1 MTSQRKL
8 LVLLDGNALVHR
20 SYHALPPMATKAGQS
35 VHAVY
40 GFALTLFSVIEK
52 FKPDYIAA
60 SFDLP
65 GGTFRD
71 ELYADYKATRVKA
84 PDDLYA
90 QIPIVKELVQA
101 MNIPIYELPGFE
113 ADDCV
118 GTLSKQG
125 EAAGVET
132 IIVTGDTDTLQL
144 VTDRVKVYTLR
155 KGLKDMVLYGIPEV
169 TEKYGFPPERLVDY
183 KGLRGDASDNIPG
196 VKGIGE
202 KGATDL
208 IQEFGSLEDIYAALE
223 KVKPKVREKLEAD
236 RDMALLSKRLGTIDT
251 AAPVTLALDDCVTH
265 QFDHGKIEAFLRSL
279 DFYSLIKRIPT
290 DNGQRTTD
298 NTKSGAKSEKKLKAK
313 KIKNAEDL
321 EAWLVK
327 VRGEAIAVVLD
338 EQEVSLFGSAGIESV
353 GLATADRVIE
363 VVWNEATEPALRE
376 FLADAERAKIA
387 VDSKAM
393 MHTLATVG
401 GHLAGVTEDIMLSA
415 YLL

>member
-8 LVLLDGNALVHR
+8 LVLLDGNALIHR

-155 KGLKDMVLYGIPEV
+155 KGLKDMVLYG
-169 TEKYGFPPERLVDY
+169 
-183 KGLRGDASDNIPG
+183 
-196 VKGIGE
+196 
-202 KGATDL
+202 
-208 IQEFGSLEDIYAALE
+208 
-223 KVKPKVREKLEAD
+223 
-236 RDMALLSKRLGTIDT
+236 
-251 AAPVTLALDDCVTH
+251 
-265 QFDHGKIEAFLRSL
+265 
-279 DFYSLIKRIPT
+279 
-290 DNGQRTTD
+290 
-298 NTKSGAKSEKKLKAK
+298 
-313 KIKNAEDL
+313 
-321 EAWLVK
+321 
-327 VRGEAIAVVLD
+327 
-338 EQEVSLFGSAGIESV
+338 
-353 GLATADRVIE
+353 
-363 VVWNEATEPALRE
+363 
-376 FLADAERAKIA
+376 
-387 VDSKAM
+387 
-393 MHTLATVG
+393 
-401 GHLAGVTEDIMLSA
+401 
-415 YLL
+415 